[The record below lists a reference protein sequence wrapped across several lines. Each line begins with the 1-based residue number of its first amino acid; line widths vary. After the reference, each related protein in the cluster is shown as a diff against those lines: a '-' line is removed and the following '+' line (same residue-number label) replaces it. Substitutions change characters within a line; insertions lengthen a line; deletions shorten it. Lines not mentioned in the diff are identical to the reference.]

1 MYVKASEKL
10 KQINGNMS
18 NRGRHKKQLGSIIK
32 KYRDNNL
39 LGRLSTLSDAILTE
53 ILEERVRQG
62 LERDLGYITM
72 APFVVGPKGF
82 DWKSSVKGY
91 NYWNNILGNL

>member
-1 MYVKASEKL
+1 MGTLKKKA
-10 KQINGNMS
+10 M

-32 KYRDNNL
+32 NYRDNNL

-62 LERDLGYITM
+62 FERDLGHLAIF
-72 APFVVGPKGF
+72 PSWVGPKGF
-82 DWKSSVKGY
+82 DWRSSVKGY
-91 NYWNNILGNL
+91 NYWNDILGNL

>member
-1 MYVKASEKL
+1 
-10 KQINGNMS
+10 MS

-32 KYRDNNL
+32 NYRDNNL

-62 LERDLGYITM
+62 LKCDLGCLTTFPSV
-72 APFVVGPKGF
+72 AGPIGLN
-82 DWKSSVKGY
+82 WQSSVKGY
-91 NYWNNILGNL
+91 DYWNNILGSL

>member
-1 MYVKASEKL
+1 
-10 KQINGNMS
+10 MS

-32 KYRDNNL
+32 NYRDNNL

-62 LERDLGYITM
+62 LERDLGYLPIFPSM
-72 APFVVGPKGF
+72 VGYNGF
-82 DWKSSVKGY
+82 NWQSSVKGY
-91 NYWNNILGNL
+91 DYWNNILGSL

>member
-1 MYVKASEKL
+1 
-10 KQINGNMS
+10 MS

-32 KYRDNNL
+32 NYRDNNL

-62 LERDLGYITM
+62 LGRDLGCLTIFPSAGGYN
-72 APFVVGPKGF
+72 GF

>member
-1 MYVKASEKL
+1 
-10 KQINGNMS
+10 MS
-18 NRGRHKKQLGSIIK
+18 NRGRHKKKQLGSIIK
-32 KYRDNNL
+32 NYRDDNL

-62 LERDLGYITM
+62 LERDLGYLTIF
-72 APFVVGPKGF
+72 PPEVRPKGF
-82 DWKSSVKGY
+82 DWQSSVKGC

>member
-1 MYVKASEKL
+1 
-10 KQINGNMS
+10 MS

-32 KYRDNNL
+32 NYRDNNL
-39 LGRLSTLSDAILTE
+39 LGKLSTLSDAILTE

-62 LERDLGYITM
+62 LERNLGYLTIF
-72 APFVVGPKGF
+72 PSEDGYDGF
-82 DWKSSVKGY
+82 DWLPSVKGC

>member
-1 MYVKASEKL
+1 M
-10 KQINGNMS
+10 

-32 KYRDNNL
+32 NYRDNNL

-62 LERDLGYITM
+62 LERDLGYLTIL
-72 APFVVGPKGF
+72 PSVGGPKGF
-82 DWKSSVKGY
+82 DWRSSVKGR

>member
-1 MYVKASEKL
+1 M
-10 KQINGNMS
+10 G

-32 KYRDNNL
+32 NYRDNNL

-53 ILEERVRQG
+53 ILEERIRQG
-62 LERDLGYITM
+62 LERDLGYLTIF
-72 APFVVGPKGF
+72 PSVVGPKGF
-82 DWKSSVKGY
+82 DWQSSVKGC

>member
-1 MYVKASEKL
+1 
-10 KQINGNMS
+10 MS
-18 NRGRHKKQLGSIIK
+18 NRGRHKKKQLGSIIK
-32 KYRDNNL
+32 NYRDDNL

-62 LERDLGYITM
+62 FERNLGYLIIF
-72 APFVVGPKGF
+72 PSECGPNGF
-82 DWKSSVKGY
+82 DWMSSVKGC

>member
-1 MYVKASEKL
+1 
-10 KQINGNMS
+10 MS
-18 NRGRHKKQLGSIIK
+18 NRGRHKKKQLGSIIK
-32 KYRDNNL
+32 NYRDDNL

-62 LERDLGYITM
+62 FERDLGYLTIF
-72 APFVVGPKGF
+72 PSGGGPEGF
-82 DWKSSVKGY
+82 GWKWSVKGC

>member
-1 MYVKASEKL
+1 
-10 KQINGNMS
+10 MS

-32 KYRDNNL
+32 NYRDNNL

-62 LERDLGYITM
+62 FERDLGYLTTFPSM
-72 APFVVGPKGF
+72 VGLKGF
-82 DWKSSVKGY
+82 NWQSSVKDY
-91 NYWNNILGNL
+91 NYWNNILGSL

>member
-1 MYVKASEKL
+1 
-10 KQINGNMS
+10 MS

-32 KYRDNNL
+32 NYRDNNL

-62 LERDLGYITM
+62 FERDLGYITIS
-72 APFVVGPKGF
+72 PSVFGHCGF
-82 DWKSSVKGY
+82 DWQSSVKGY
-91 NYWNNILGNL
+91 NYWNNILGIL